1 MAASTAAPS
10 MHARRMREALER
22 TGKQVTWLF
31 ENDQGHGFIGNEVNQ
46 NLYERILAFIAE
58 NTAARGAD

>member
-1 MAASTAAPS
+1 MAFVTK
-10 MHARRMREALER
+10 

-46 NLYERILAFIAE
+46 NLYERVLAFIAL
-58 NTAARGAD
+58 NTASRGAD